1 MQTGGNAMWREQG
14 LVGIVVLAMGVATA
28 WAGDEVATV
37 NGQPISKAAFDE
49 AVAGMPPQMQERV
62 ATIEGREALLDDLI
76 LREVLLQE
84 SKRVGVEKDPDV
96 KQQLD
101 DLRRKVLVQA
111 TLKKVADTEVTD
123 EKVKVYYEAHKD
135 EFRQVRASHILVET
149 EEQAKNAKQRVTD
162 GGDFAA
168 LAKELSTDPSA
179 KETGGDLG
187 FFQKDQMVKPFAER
201 AFAMKTDEVSD
212 PVKTEFGYHIIKVM
226 EIKDAASIDSL
237 DPQALMGIKQSVLAK
252 RIEEL
257 KGRAKIVVHK
267 DRLK

>member
-1 MQTGGNAMWREQG
+1 MWRKEA
-14 LVGIVVLAMGVATA
+14 VVFLAVLGMGVASA

-37 NGQPISKAAFDE
+37 NGQPISKAAFEE
-49 AVAGMPPQMQERV
+49 ALSNVPPQMQQRV
-62 ATIEGREALLDDLI
+62 ESVEGREALLDDLI
-76 LREVLLQE
+76 LKEVLLQE
-84 SKRVGVEKDPDV
+84 SRRAGVEKDPEV
-96 KQQLD
+96 KRQLD
-101 DLRRKVLVQA
+101 ELRSQILVQA

-123 EKVKVYYEAHKD
+123 EKVKSYYEAHKD

-149 EEQAKNAKQRVTD
+149 EEQAKDAKKRLTD
-162 GGDFAA
+162 GGDFSA

-179 KETGGDLG
+179 KENGGDLG
-187 FFQKDQMVKPFAER
+187 FFQKDQMVKPFADR
-201 AFAMKTDEVSD
+201 AFAMKVDEISE
-212 PVKTEFGYHIIKVM
+212 PVKTEFGYHIIKIAEV
-226 EIKDAASIDSL
+226 KDAGPIDSI

>member
-1 MQTGGNAMWREQG
+1 MWRKQA
-14 LVGIVVLAMGVATA
+14 VVVLAVFGMGVASV

-37 NGQPISKAAFDE
+37 NGQPISKAAFD
-49 AVAGMPPQMQERV
+49 VALSGVPPQMQQRV
-62 ATIEGREALLDDLI
+62 ATVEGRAALLDDLI
-76 LREVLLQE
+76 TQEVLLQE
-84 SKRVGVEKDPDV
+84 GRRVGVEKDSEV
-96 KQQLD
+96 KRQLD
-101 DLRRKVLVQA
+101 DLRRQILVQA

-123 EKVKVYYEAHKD
+123 EKVKAYYEAHKA

-149 EEQAKNAKQRVTD
+149 EEQATDAKKRLTD

-179 KETGGDLG
+179 KENGGDLG

-201 AFAMKTDEVSD
+201 AFAMKVDEISE
-212 PVKTEFGYHIIKVM
+212 PVKTEFGYHIIKIA
-226 EIKDAASIDSL
+226 EIKDAEPIDSL
-237 DPQALMGIKQSVLAK
+237 DPQVLMGIKQSVLAK
-252 RIEEL
+252 RIEAL